1 MRRVIA
7 HKKESARLLFGADS
21 SLTENRQVFFGG
33 RNLFGF
39 ASSDSAD
46 FISIEG
52 DDNVIGDA
60 Q

>member
-1 MRRVIA
+1 M
-7 HKKESARLLFGADS
+7 FGADS
-21 SLTENRQVFFGG
+21 SLAENRQVFFGG

-52 DDNVIGDA
+52 DHNVIGDPLRA
-60 Q
+60 A